1 MEGYSFINETIQD
14 SNKVIRLLR
23 IFLII
28 AVCIMIPLFL
38 LVLIY
43 FVSGFMLFFIE
54 ILMY

>member
-38 LVLIY
+38 LVLVY
-43 FVSGFMLFFIE
+43 FVSGFMSFFIE